1 MRREGRSA
9 GQALTCEFFVGD
21 ELYEGEARDLDLTG
35 FFVETDVAIEPDS
48 EVELKLT
55 GQPGSAPAYLRAKVE
70 RSVVSSALAPDGVN
84 GIQLRILQMCHE
96 YAALIGASGTSTQA
110 GPSSSAG
117 RGLPVSRSRS
127 SENEWAQ
134 ALDSDLPS
142 SKRPSSGH
150 GIDGSRWGN
159 QVPLFERAGEPL
171 WSETPPAPNT
181 MVIDDGELSDFVAI
195 LEGMGAAP
203 CRQNAEDTSALAHWV
218 PPQQLLVV
226 NAELAM
232 SLRLPLGLMPQGAVA
247 IAVTDANSRSLSS
260 SMHRLGYRYVV
271 RRPVHLLAL
280 RMLLRKVLENDAGRR
295 SAPREAFGGEVR
307 WRQGLRRGRGTIVDL
322 SSHGCLLLA
331 EERAQIG
338 SRLKIRVPAQGREI
352 PAFSMR
358 GRVIRCTEAGG
369 GQVLLGLEAN
379 LGSWRA
385 NKRIQQML
393 GALASGPVRLPQ
405 ESFVEDPAGERSH
418 KKAYDIEK
426 EHRRFG
432 RAAFSGEVLALE
444 SQADVVRFVLVGRDL
459 SEDGIRVE
467 PHPLLELDERLRL
480 ALYDVAGKEPLTLQ
494 AAVARDDGRLGCWL
508 RFAELERDDR
518 QRVVRAI
525 LALPSL
531 ERVDEEK
538 PEAAWIVMGQVDSRE
553 A

>member
-1 MRREGRSA
+1 MRREGRIA
-9 GQALTCEFFVGD
+9 GQAVLCEFFVGD
-21 ELYEGEARDLDLTG
+21 ELHEGQARDLDLTG
-35 FFVETDVAIEPDS
+35 FFVETDAAIELGS

-55 GQPGSAPAYLRAKVE
+55 GQPGTAPAYLRAKVE
-70 RSVVSSALAPDGVN
+70 RSVVSSALAPDGVD

-110 GPSSSAG
+110 GQGPSAG
-117 RGLPVSRSRS
+117 RRSSSSRSRS
-127 SENEWAQ
+127 SESEWVQ
-134 ALDSDLPS
+134 ELDSDLPS
-142 SKRPSSGH
+142 IKRPSSGH

-159 QVPLFERAGEPL
+159 DVPLFERAGEPL

-203 CRQNAEDTSALAHWV
+203 CRQSAEGAAALSHWV

-232 SLRLPLGLMPQGAVA
+232 SLRLPLGLMPEGAVA
-247 IAVTDANSRSLSS
+247 IAVTDASSRSLSS
-260 SMHRLGYRYVV
+260 SMRRLGYRYVV

-295 SAPREAFGGEVR
+295 SAEREAFGGEVR
-307 WRQGLRRGRGTIVDL
+307 WRQGWRRGRGTIVDL

-331 EERAQIG
+331 KARAKLG
-338 SRLKIRVPAQGREI
+338 SNLKIRFPAQGREI
-352 PAFSMR
+352 PAFSMS
-358 GRVIRCTEAGG
+358 GRVVRCTEAGA
-369 GQVLLGLEAN
+369 GQVLLGMEVN
-379 LGSWRA
+379 LSSRRA
-385 NKRIQQML
+385 EMRMQQML
-393 GALASGPVRLPQ
+393 GTLESGPVRLPQ
-405 ESFVEDPAGERSH
+405 ESLVEVPTRERSQ

-444 SQADVVRFVLVGRDL
+444 PQADAVRFALVGRNL
-459 SEDGIRVE
+459 SEHGICVE
-467 PHPLLELDERLRL
+467 PHPLLALDESFRL
-480 ALYDVAGKEPLTLQ
+480 ALYDVAGEEPLTLQ
-494 AAVARDDGRLGCWL
+494 AVVARDDGRRGCWL
-508 RFAELERDDR
+508 RFAELERDER

-531 ERVDEEK
+531 ERVDEEE
-538 PEAAWIVMGQVDSRE
+538 PEAAWIVMGQVDTRE